1 MLEQVAD
8 AFKRKDYQT
17 AAQLLKQLVKQEP
30 KNPWVHLYVG
40 RLHEATDKLD
50 AAETVYR
57 QLLRGTT
64 NLKIVAQARQ
74 GLQRLEDIV
83 KQRRRQAIAE
93 ATSEPGNAELG
104 VLVLESVS
112 PELKQVAAQK
122 FAPIMQLD
130 PYTARLQLPSR
141 GWRLYRSGPVGELRF
156 YTNQLQ
162 QAEIPSFYASV
173 ADIEKINVFNVN
185 YFDSDAL
192 QVTAVCENEDKL
204 LGSLNF
210 DWSEVSSRVE
220 GQLPLFEEVLDF
232 DAHYKIH
239 HKTKTLD
246 YVEFC
251 DLHLPARRSILRIC
265 DRNYQFQQ
273 GITLSQ
279 KQKDAQ
285 PLSQTTTKN
294 SWNNLLNFLN
304 QQLPQIPIWSDFTPF
319 AETALDQTELLK
331 RINSHINLVRRKD
344 TLWDPAFQLYSGLV
358 FLREARG

>member
-83 KQRRRQAIAE
+83 QQRRRQAIAE
-93 ATSEPGNAELG
+93 ATAEPGSAELG

-192 QVTAVCENEDKL
+192 QVTAVCENEDNL

-251 DLHLPARRSILRIC
+251 DLHLPARRSILRLC

-304 QQLPQIPIWSDFTPF
+304 QQLPQIPIWSDFTTF
-319 AETALDQTELLK
+319 AETAIDQTDLLK
-331 RINSHINLVRRKD
+331 RINSHINLFRRKD

-358 FLREARG
+358 FMRKAKS